1 LPVEPIGPERG
12 KIGADF
18 PQLKMDVRWIAVALS
33 LPMVVAV
40 LAAIPFWR
48 RGVGLYGSIVGTG
61 LIFGAVL
68 GFVLREAV
76 GIEQLMARCNELGQV
91 CPIRP
96 ERFTRFAV
104 YGFIG
109 LAQTLVLF
117 VVDFR
122 MVERFRRRQFAPEW
136 RW

>member
-1 LPVEPIGPERG
+1 
-12 KIGADF
+12 
-18 PQLKMDVRWIAVALS
+18 MDVRWIAVALS